1 MMHKIEYNFWENSYY
16 NTNTKIEVTDE
27 QYQFILRV
35 LLKIEK

>member
-1 MMHKIEYNFWENSYY
+1 MMHKIEYNFWENSY
-16 NTNTKIEVTDE
+16 TNTKIEVTDE